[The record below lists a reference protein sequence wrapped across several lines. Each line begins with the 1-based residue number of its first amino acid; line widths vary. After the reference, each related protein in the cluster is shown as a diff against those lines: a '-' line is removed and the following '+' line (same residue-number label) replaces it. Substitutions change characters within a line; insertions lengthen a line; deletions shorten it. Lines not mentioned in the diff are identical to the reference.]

1 VEAFVLDVAKAEKL
15 VDLTLKPEF
24 MNISR
29 EKSSTSHTKKK
40 VELLFPEWQI
50 YIDIDI
56 DIDILCARA
65 PLSCI
70 FVYSLHIL
78 KLGFGPNST
87 LPNRLVR

>member
-1 VEAFVLDVAKAEKL
+1 LEKGSVVEAFVLDVAKAEKL

-50 YIDIDI
+50 KLIYIYIWID
-56 DIDILCARA
+56 R
-65 PLSCI
+65 
-70 FVYSLHIL
+70 
-78 KLGFGPNST
+78 
-87 LPNRLVR
+87 